1 MSHGMIEHLAK
12 YRQEI
17 DDIDVRILQLLN
29 ERTQIVE
36 RIGAIKR
43 ELAMPIYEPKR
54 EEQVL
59 TNVSDHNQGPLP
71 PDAIR
76 RIFER
81 VMDEMRNLQKLRVE
95 EAQKQIQQHSKSEQ

>member
-1 MSHGMIEHLAK
+1 MNQGMIEHLAK
-12 YRQEI
+12 CREEI
-17 DDIDVRILQLLN
+17 DAIDVRILQLLN

-43 ELAMPIYEPKR
+43 ELAMPIYEPRR

-95 EAQKQIQQHSKSEQ
+95 EAQQIQQRSKSEQ